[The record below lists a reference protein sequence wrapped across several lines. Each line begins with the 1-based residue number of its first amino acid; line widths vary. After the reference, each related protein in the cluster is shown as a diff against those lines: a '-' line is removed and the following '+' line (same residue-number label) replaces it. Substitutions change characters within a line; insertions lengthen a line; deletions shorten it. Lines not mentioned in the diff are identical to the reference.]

1 MKKKLE
7 KTVTKIKKKISFGVI
22 HVKVTFNNTIVAFSD
37 VQGNVIVVS
46 GAGSHGFKGSK
57 KSTPYAAQVVIE
69 YVMMRAK
76 QYGLKT
82 LSIKIQ
88 GPGSQ
93 RESALRSIFNQ
104 GLLVTSIADVTP
116 IPHNGSRPP
125 KSRRV

>member
-1 MKKKLE
+1 MKKKLG
-7 KTVTKIKKKISFGVI
+7 KTVTKIKKKVSFGVI
-22 HVKVTFNNTIVAFSD
+22 HVKVTFNNTIIAFSD

-46 GAGSHGFKGSK
+46 GAGAHGFKGAK

-69 YVMMRAK
+69 SVMMRAK

-116 IPHNGSRPP
+116 MPHNGSRPP
-125 KSRRV
+125 KRRRV

>member
-1 MKKKLE
+1 MKKKLA
-7 KTVTKIKKKISFGVI
+7 KTTTKIKKKIPLGI
-22 HVKVTFNNTIVAFSD
+22 LHIKVTFNNTIVAFTD
-37 VQGNVIVVS
+37 IQGNVIVIS
-46 GAGSHGFKGSK
+46 GAGAHGFKGAK

-69 YVMMRAK
+69 SVMEKAK

-88 GPGSQ
+88 GSGSQ

-116 IPHNGSRPP
+116 VAHNGARPP
-125 KSRRV
+125 KRRRV

>member
-1 MKKKLE
+1 MKKKLG

-22 HVKVTFNNTIVAFSD
+22 HVKVTFNNTIIAFSD

-46 GAGSHGFKGSK
+46 GAGAHGFKGAK

-69 YVMMRAK
+69 SVMMRAK

-116 IPHNGSRPP
+116 MPHNGSRPP
-125 KSRRV
+125 KRRRV

>member
-1 MKKKLE
+1 MKKKLG

-22 HVKVTFNNTIVAFSD
+22 HVKVTFNNTIIAFSD

-46 GAGSHGFKGSK
+46 GAGAHGFKGAK

-69 YVMMRAK
+69 SVMMRAK

-88 GPGSQ
+88 GSGSQ

-104 GLLVTSIADVTP
+104 GLVVTSIADVTP
-116 IPHNGSRPP
+116 MPHNGSRPP
-125 KSRRV
+125 KRRRV

>member
-1 MKKKLE
+1 MKKKLG

-22 HVKVTFNNTIVAFSD
+22 HVKVTFNNTIIAFSD

-46 GAGSHGFKGSK
+46 GAGAHGFKGAK

-69 YVMMRAK
+69 SVMMRAK

-104 GLLVTSIADVTP
+104 GLVVTSIADVTP
-116 IPHNGSRPP
+116 MPHNGSRPP
-125 KSRRV
+125 KRRRV